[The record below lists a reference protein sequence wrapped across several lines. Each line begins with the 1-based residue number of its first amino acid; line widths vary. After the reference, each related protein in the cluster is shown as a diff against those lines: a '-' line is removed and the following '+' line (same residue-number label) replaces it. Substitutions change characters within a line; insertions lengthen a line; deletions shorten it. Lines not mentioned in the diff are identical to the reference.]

1 VTHIQFADNTA
12 LVNFALIGRVD
23 VLARLMNGRGA
34 WTATVRLECE
44 QSALALQNDQ
54 LLSVGDFLGEPYYPE
69 SSDEIEAIGVARE
82 FLREPG
88 DGPERHLGE
97 AETIAIVTMRSL
109 AAIVVTDDTGAMKL
123 ARRHGVPVATSSDL
137 MILAVRANVVS
148 PQQAWDYITEL
159 RVDHRRHLPRAPET
173 FADLLVLTG
182 RL

>member
-1 VTHIQFADNTA
+1 MTRIQFADNTA
-12 LVNFALIGRVD
+12 LVNFALVGRMD

-44 QSALALQNDQ
+44 QSALFLENDQ
-54 LLSVGDFLGEPYYPE
+54 LLAVGDFLGEPYYPE
-69 SSDEIEAIGVARE
+69 TREEFEAIQVARE

-97 AETIAIVTMRSL
+97 AETIAIVTSRGL
-109 AAIVVTDDTGAMKL
+109 AALVVTDDTGAMRL
-123 ARRHGVPVATSSDL
+123 AMRREIPVATSSDL
-137 MILAVRANVVS
+137 MILAVRAS
-148 PQQAWDYITEL
+148 FIGPQEAWDCITEL
-159 RVDHRRHLPRAPET
+159 RVDHGRFLPRAPET

>member
-1 VTHIQFADNTA
+1 
-12 LVNFALIGRVD
+12 
-23 VLARLMNGRGA
+23 MNGRGA

-44 QSALALQNDQ
+44 QSALHLGIDE
-54 LLSVGDFLGEPYYPE
+54 LLAVGEFLGDPYYPSNSAE
-69 SSDEIEAIGVARE
+69 FEAIEAAWE

-97 AETIAIVTMRSL
+97 AETIAIVTSRGL
-109 AAIVVTDDTGAMKL
+109 PAVLVTDDTGAMRL
-123 ARRHGVPVATSSDL
+123 ARRSELHVVTSSDL
-137 MILAVRANVVS
+137 MILAARASFIS

-159 RVDHRRHLPRAPET
+159 QVDHGRFLPRAPES